1 MQPLFRI
8 SPEDEVKKLLNR
20 GKAAENKRRFGG
32 VVDDPDKNLIFKEKS
47 LTSQSISLHVPVDN
61 RGFRA
66 DFFSFARFSLRNF
79 LALDPD
85 FCDSAINKNE
95 AGIRNAMRPITG
107 LVVTL
112 SLSVAPF
119 GAAAEGLSAGRDFT
133 FKRIS
138 VADLNPGKRITVQ
151 IDPEEQARLLA
162 MAPKVDP
169 YPKPSAEEEAA
180 ALSPQAPVPG
190 ARYGWFWEKVPTGQ
204 DQVSGRFPL
213 ALASLSQG
221 PNGAQVDAPRMQHMQ
236 QIANTYGVEILK
248 ATLGTEVSPA
258 LVLAVIGIESGG
270 RHEAVS
276 SAGAAG
282 LMQLIPATAERFG
295 VSDSK
300 DPVQNIKGGVAY
312 LDWLMKR
319 FDRDPLMVLAA
330 YNAGEGAV
338 EANKGVPPYAETRD
352 YVPKVLAAWQV
363 AQGLCQSPPELV
375 TDPCVFRIIAAGG

>member
-1 MQPLFRI
+1 MATPGLACLFA
-8 SPEDEVKKLLNR
+8 
-20 GKAAENKRRFGG
+20 G
-32 VVDDPDKNLIFKEKS
+32 
-47 LTSQSISLHVPVDN
+47 Q
-61 RGFRA
+61 
-66 DFFSFARFSLRNF
+66 
-79 LALDPD
+79 
-85 FCDSAINKNE
+85 KNE
-95 AGIRNAMRPITG
+95 AGITG
-107 LVVTL
+107 RCAGTLVRFRHIGKILAVL
-112 SLSVAPF
+112 LCAAPLTSPK
-119 GAAAEGLSAGRDFT
+119 AVRAEGLSGVRDFT
-133 FKRIS
+133 FKRIA
-138 VADLNPGKRITVQ
+138 VADSKPGKRITVQ

-169 YPKPSAEEEAA
+169 YPKPSAA
-180 ALSPQAPVPG
+180 ALAMQPLAPVKG
-190 ARYGWFWEKVPTGQ
+190 AAYGWFWDKVPTAR
-204 DQVSGRFPL
+204 DAVAGRFPL

-221 PNGAQVDAPRMQHMQ
+221 PSGAQVAAPRMQHMQ

-276 SAGAAG
+276 SAGATG
-282 LMQLIPATAERFG
+282 LMQLIPATADRFG
-295 VSDSK
+295 VRDAK

-338 EANKGVPPYAETRD
+338 EVSKGVPPFAETRD

-375 TDPCVFRIIAAGG
+375 TDPCVFKVISAENTTVNTGVKVP